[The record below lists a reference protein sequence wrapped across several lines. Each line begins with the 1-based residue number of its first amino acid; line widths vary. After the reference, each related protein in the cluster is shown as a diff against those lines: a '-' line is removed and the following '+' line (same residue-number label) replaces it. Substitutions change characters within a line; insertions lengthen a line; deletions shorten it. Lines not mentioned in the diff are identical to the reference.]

1 VRLPDVE
8 LDDRRFQDL
17 VNEARMRIA
26 RRCPEWTDHNVA
38 NPGIVLTELF
48 AWMTDMTIYRLNR
61 VPDKLHV
68 HLLELLGIELF
79 PPIAATTELRFR
91 LAAPNTEP
99 IEIPSGETE
108 VGTRRTADEQ
118 SVVFRTTEQ
127 VVIPPAR
134 PAAFAVEREEN
145 VREVG
150 VADGV
155 AEPPPAT
162 REPFSNPPVPGDAL
176 YLGFDTSLARLV
188 VQIDVDCS
196 QAGGAGIDP
205 WDPPLRWEA
214 SGPSGWVEAEVL
226 QDDTGGFNHGAGV
239 IELQLPEL
247 HAEMLVG
254 ERRAYWLRCRVDELT
269 RSGQAAGYAAPPE
282 IYRITAAPVGALVP
296 ASHAEQVGEEELGE
310 SDGTPAQSFRLRQCP
325 VLPLETGETLEVLEP
340 GDTDWRAWERRD
352 SFRESGPGD
361 RHFRF
366 DPSSGTVALG
376 PSIRSGDGGWN
387 QHGAIPEKGALL
399 RFSRYRHGGG
409 PRGNVAAG
417 KLVQLRGAIPGVA
430 SVTNPAPAG
439 GGVDPEPLDAARR
452 RAALELRTRDR
463 AVTREDYEYLAT
475 AATRRVARAVCMP
488 PADGGHVRVHVVPRL
503 EAADGRLE
511 PADLAAGDDLRAE
524 VRAFL
529 DERRPLG
536 TAVEV
541 LPVRVRGVS
550 VVAEVATIPGADPGR
565 AGTDVA
571 AALHAYLNPLE
582 GGSLDGAGEGWPF
595 GRTLNLGELFGV
607 VHRVGAVESVRIL
620 RMYETDLETGVRSSK
635 ALGSHFVIEPDEV
648 IASGDHVVRI
658 TGQAE

>member
-1 VRLPDVE
+1 MRLPDVE

-79 PPIAATTELRFR
+79 PPIAAATELRFR
-91 LAAPNTEP
+91 LAAPNTET
-99 IEIPSGETE
+99 IDIPAGETE

-127 VVIPPAR
+127 VVITPAR
-134 PAAFAVEREEN
+134 PTAFAVEREEN

-155 AEPPPAT
+155 AEPPAAT
-162 REPFSNPPVPGDAL
+162 REPFANPPVAGDAL
-176 YLGFDTSLARLV
+176 YLGFDTSLARML

-205 WDPPLRWEA
+205 WDPPLRWEVSA
-214 SGPSGWVEAEVL
+214 PDGWVEAEVL
-226 QDDTGGFNHGAGV
+226 KDDTGGFNHGAGV
-239 IELQLPEL
+239 IELQLPAV
-247 HAEMLVG
+247 HTQMLVG
-254 ERRAYWLRCRVDELT
+254 ERRAHWLRCRVDELT
-269 RSGQAAGYAAPPE
+269 RSGQEASYAAPPE
-282 IYRITAAPVGALVP
+282 VYRITAAPIGALVP
-296 ASHAEQVGEEELGE
+296 ATHAERVTEEALGE
-310 SDGTPAQSFRLRQCP
+310 SDGTPAQSFRLRQAP

-340 GDTDWRAWERRD
+340 GATEWRAWERHD
-352 SFRESGPGD
+352 SFRDSGARD

-366 DPSSGTVALG
+366 DPSSGTVELG
-376 PSIRSGDGGWN
+376 PSVRSEDGGWN
-387 QHGAIPEKGALL
+387 QHGAVPEKGALL
-399 RFSRYRHGGG
+399 RFSGYRHGGG
-409 PRGNVAAG
+409 PEGNVAAG

-430 SVTNPAPAG
+430 SVTNPVPGA
-439 GGVDPEPLDAARR
+439 GGVDAEPLEAARR

-463 AVTREDYEYLAT
+463 AVTREDYAYLAT

-488 PADGGHVRVHVVPRL
+488 PENGGPVHVHVVPRI
-503 EAADGRLE
+503 EAASGRLD
-511 PADLAAGDDLRAE
+511 PADLVAGDELLAE
-524 VRAFL
+524 VTEFL
-529 DERRPLG
+529 DERRLLG
-536 TAVEV
+536 TTIEV
-541 LPVRVRGVS
+541 LPVRARGVS
-550 VVAEVATIPGADPGR
+550 VVADLETMPGFDPKR
-565 AGTDVA
+565 AASDVA
-571 AALHAYLNPLE
+571 GALHAYLNPLD

-595 GRTLNLGELFGV
+595 GRTLNLGELYGV
-607 VHRVGAVESVRIL
+607 VHRVAAVESVRIL
-620 RMYETDLETGVRSSK
+620 RMYETDLATGERSSK

-648 IASGDHVVRI
+648 IASGEHVIRVG
-658 TGQAE
+658 GQGS